1 MSTYVYK
8 SFGHGSQIMN
18 CPNLFNFIHT
28 GEMTFL
34 ISVLF
39 YSCPPCGRVVR
50 NLQNSD
56 SQNSTDS
63 QQASLANV
71 LKFVIF
77 FYLKIKLQHP
87 EN

>member
-1 MSTYVYK
+1 
-8 SFGHGSQIMN
+8 
-18 CPNLFNFIHT
+18 
-28 GEMTFL
+28 MTFL

-71 LKFVIF
+71 LKFVICF
-77 FYLKIKLQHP
+77 LFD
-87 EN
+87 N